1 MSCKWITAHSGCE
14 NTPDNSVENIRAAV
28 QSGADVLEVDIRKGK
43 GELLLTHN
51 EPENPADCVKL
62 AECFRLVTEL
72 SDTIRMNCDLKH
84 EGLEKEV
91 LEMAKAFGMAGRII
105 LTGTVDPEILRELPE
120 WAMVSMNVEN
130 LLPELYEKRSSGRFH
145 NEMTEDEENQ
155 LLKKAKQYGI
165 SSLNMHYALFSG
177 ELCRKMA
184 DAGIQFSLWTA
195 NDEETIRRLL
205 AYDLENITTRL
216 PVLACRM
223 REELERG
230 SAK

>member
-14 NTPDNSVENIRAAV
+14 NTPDNSEENIQAAV
-28 QSGADVLEVDIRKGK
+28 KSGADVLEVDIRRVQ

-62 AECFRLVTEL
+62 AECFRMVGEL
-72 SDTIRMNCDLKH
+72 SDVIRINCDLKH

-91 LEMAKAFGMAGRII
+91 LEMAEASGLAGRII

-130 LLPELYEKRSSGRFH
+130 MLPGLYETLSAAGRAQ
-145 NEMTEDEENQ
+145 MTGEEET
-155 LLKKAKQYGI
+155 LLAERAGQYGI
-165 SSLNMHYALFSG
+165 TSLNMHYGLFSG

-184 DAGIQFSLWTA
+184 KAGITFSLWTA

-223 REELERG
+223 REESERS